1 MYINLNIVYLLIN
14 FIVYNIDEIAYFYIN
29 YKCKNIK
36 FFFNEYKKLYYTKNI
51 KYIFIIKS
59 IT

>member
-14 FIVYNIDEIAYFYIN
+14 FIVYNIDEIAYFYKN

-36 FFFNEYKKLYYTKNI
+36 FFLTNI
-51 KYIFIIKS
+51 KSYIILKI
-59 IT
+59 